1 MSIVRPARRTLIA
14 AGLGVLA
21 AGAAAPVAV
30 AAPASTAPAPALTP
44 LRLDGPTGPEHV
56 GAVQLHLVDLARKDP
71 WTDSG
76 QPRELMATLHYP
88 AHGTRGHAML
98 PWLSEGAARAVKD
111 TYPGKL
117 DGYAMPMTHSADT
130 APVAR
135 HGRRPVLL
143 YSPGFGSDRSFNTL
157 VVEDLVSWGY
167 VVVTVDHPHDSGEV
181 EFPGGRVQTRTVVGR
196 DKDEMRK
203 AVAVRADDLRFV
215 LDCLAVLD
223 RGGNPDAERRRLPH
237 GLRGTLD
244 LGRVGAFGHS
254 LGGASSAALMYQDRR
269 VRAGIDLDG
278 TLWGPVVTGGL
289 DRPFLLM
296 DTADHDGL
304 QKDPAWTEFWKHLG
318 GWHRCL
324 RLADAQ
330 HLSFTDV
337 VALSPQLKGGF
348 PQVGTIPA
356 ARAVAAVRATVRAFF
371 DLHLLGR
378 ADAGHLLEGASRRYP
393 EVGFVA

>member
-44 LRLDGPTGPEHV
+44 LRLDGPSGPEHV
-56 GAVQLHLVDLARKDP
+56 GAVQLHLVDRDRKDP

-98 PWLSEGAARAVKD
+98 PWLSEGAARAVKAS
-111 TYPGKL
+111 YPGKL

-289 DRPFLLM
+289 ARPFLLM
-296 DTADHDGL
+296 DAAEHDGL
-304 QKDPAWTEFWKHLG
+304 HKDESWEEAWKHFS

-337 VALSPQLKGGF
+337 VALVPQLKGGF
-348 PQVGTIPA
+348 PVGTIPA

-371 DLHLLGR
+371 ELHLRGR
-378 ADAGHLLEGASRRYP
+378 ADTGHLLEGASRRYP
-393 EVGFVA
+393 EVGFIA